1 MLDLTNYL
9 IANPLVAVGLGILA
23 LLVLHNLRRGQPR
36 IAVSM
41 VMLICVTVFYIFR
54 QMVADAEAE
63 AVLWEQTSEAIAA
76 PPALLEAPE

>member
-41 VMLICVTVFYIFR
+41 VMLICVTGFYIFR
-54 QMVADAEAE
+54 QMVVDAEGE

>member
-41 VMLICVTVFYIFR
+41 VMLICVTGFYIFR
-54 QMVADAEAE
+54 QMVVDAEAE

>member
-1 MLDLTNYL
+1 
-9 IANPLVAVGLGILA
+9 
-23 LLVLHNLRRGQPR
+23 
-36 IAVSM
+36 
-41 VMLICVTVFYIFR
+41 MLICVTVFYIFR